1 MRAHWRA
8 LTCWHVCSVRVSVKS
23 SVFSLCLCV
32 CACIGACLSFAQVH
46 AAMMKILKYIK
57 GRPKMFESPDYPLFV
72 LYLDR
77 WNALYIGNEGVVE
90 ELFFLRQY

>member
-1 MRAHWRA
+1 MFPCLSGQSASS
-8 LTCWHVCSVRVSVKS
+8 TMGSVEDDSH
-23 SVFSLCLCV
+23 
-32 CACIGACLSFAQVH
+32 CLSFAQVR